1 MRRNAASNQ
10 GRLDKAGAIG
20 AKPLAYLEAHLNDLP
35 PALARAAIYV
45 VENPEKVIRYSLKE
59 LSELCQSGEASIVR
73 LCQAAGSEGFSEFK
87 IALASELA
95 TRGMAEKSGAPRHV
109 LQELA
114 DELGASITRTAE
126 AIDMGQLKSVTK
138 RLAKAS
144 RIDIFGSGVSGIIA
158 ELFSYRLLRAGLNA
172 HAIRDITLAQ
182 EVANGLG
189 DASAAIAISGS
200 GITPNTVE
208 FLKSARLAGAYT
220 VAITC
225 NASSPLARQAGAVLT
240 MSKLGIP
247 GYGGYINAVPRA
259 VLIAEAIAGLID
271 AKSRDRGASE

>member
-1 MRRNAASNQ
+1 MRRNAAGSQ
-10 GRLDKAGAIG
+10 GRLGKIGANG
-20 AKPLAYLEAHLNDLP
+20 AKPLTYLEAHLNDLP

-45 VENPEKVIRYSLKE
+45 VENPEKVVRYSLKE

-87 IALASELA
+87 IALATELA
-95 TRGMAEKSGAPRHV
+95 TRGMGEKRGAPRHL
-109 LQELA
+109 LQDLA
-114 DELGASITRTAE
+114 DELGGSITRTAE
-126 AIDMGQLKSVTK
+126 AIDMRQLKTVSM
-138 RLAKAS
+138 RLAKAG
-144 RIDIFGSGVSGIIA
+144 RVDIFGAGVSGIIA

-189 DASAAIAISGS
+189 PASAAIAISDS
-200 GITPNTVE
+200 GITSNTVD

-220 VAITC
+220 LAVTC
-225 NASSPLARQAGAVLT
+225 NASSPLAKQADAVLT

-247 GYGGYINAVPRA
+247 SYGGYINAVPRA
-259 VLIAEAIAGLID
+259 VLIAESIAGLID
-271 AKSRDRGASE
+271 AKARN

>member
-1 MRRNAASNQ
+1 MRRNAAGNQ

-20 AKPLAYLEAHLNDLP
+20 AKPLAYLEAHLNELP

-45 VENPEKVIRYSLKE
+45 VENPEKVVRYALKE

-95 TRGMAEKSGAPRHV
+95 TRGMGEKPEAPRHA
-109 LQELA
+109 LQALA
-114 DELGASITRTAE
+114 DELGGSITRTAE
-126 AIDMGQLKSVTK
+126 AIDMSQLKAVTK
-138 RLAKAS
+138 RLIKAG
-144 RIDIFGSGVSGIIA
+144 RIDIFGAGVSGIIA

-189 DASAAIAISGS
+189 ATSAAIAISDS

-220 VAITC
+220 VAVTC
-225 NASSPLARQAGAVLT
+225 NASSPLAKQAAAVLT

-247 GYGGYINAVPRA
+247 AYGGYINAVPRA

-271 AKSRDRGASE
+271 AKARD